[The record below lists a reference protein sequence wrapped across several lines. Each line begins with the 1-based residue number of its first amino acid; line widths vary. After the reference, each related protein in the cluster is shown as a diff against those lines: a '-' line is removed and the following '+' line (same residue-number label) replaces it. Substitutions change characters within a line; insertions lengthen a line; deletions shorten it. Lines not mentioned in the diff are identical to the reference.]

1 MNQVCRICL
10 KKIYIIDDILANKNA
25 NYFIN
30 KLNHNKIFRLKK
42 IEKRNQIFL
51 DLLYI
56 RINYFI

>member
-10 KKIYIIDDILANKNA
+10 KKIYIIDDILANKNV